1 MLNTMKMLDAIFLT
15 WVVKSAHLQLTH
27 FRNRKLYH
35 NIFMYRLAKL
45 PVDVLAQ
52 LTVMLGMI
60 TISTTS
66 LPTAAPASPPPKSS
80 TLSRLSPP
88 PSTARSPA
96 KHSTPAASPV
106 GHSTSASASFL
117 DRVPDLFKVDVDLQS
132 GEIET
137 QVPGPPANR
146 SEEHTCS
153 LVVCNNHSS
162 SLLGRVPALFLDA
175 SASENCG

>member
-27 FRNRKLYH
+27 FRNLKLYH

-80 TLSRLSPP
+80 TLSRSSPP
-88 PSTARSPA
+88 RSTASSPA
-96 KHSTPAASPV
+96 TTTAHQP
-106 GHSTSASASFL
+106 HH
-117 DRVPDLFKVDVDLQS
+117 RLFIPLLRR
-132 GEIET
+132 
-137 QVPGPPANR
+137 PR
-146 SEEHTCS
+146 SWTGCLTCS
-153 LVVCNNHSS
+153 SS
-162 SLLGRVPALFLDA
+162 KTTGDWQRPAGSWTRWVWRVLPRLQPGTA
-175 SASENCG
+175 